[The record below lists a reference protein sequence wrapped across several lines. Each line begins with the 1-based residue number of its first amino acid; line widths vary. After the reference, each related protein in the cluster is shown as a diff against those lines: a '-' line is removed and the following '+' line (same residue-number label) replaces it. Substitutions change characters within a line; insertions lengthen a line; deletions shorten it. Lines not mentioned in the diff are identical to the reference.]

1 MVDLNLE
8 FTKGILFVRLTGILD
23 VSNESEIEEKI
34 FEIVKDGGIRF
45 VVLNIKDLIVD
56 EKVMLFERC
65 NRMLSDNDGR
75 MLVCGNK
82 ISAFNLDYVKDE
94 LSALKLLKV

>member
-23 VSNESEIEEKI
+23 VSNESEIEEKV
-34 FEIVKDGGIRF
+34 FEIVKGGGIRF
-45 VVLNIKDLIVD
+45 VVFNIKDLIVD

-65 NRMLSDNDGR
+65 NRMLNDNDGR